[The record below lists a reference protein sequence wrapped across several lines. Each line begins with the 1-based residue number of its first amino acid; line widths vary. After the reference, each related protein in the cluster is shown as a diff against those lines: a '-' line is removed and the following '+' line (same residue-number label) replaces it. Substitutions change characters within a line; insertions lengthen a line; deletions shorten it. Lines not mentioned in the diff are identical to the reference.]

1 MLSYP
6 IPTAVTLLTQRLDS
20 AETNLTQLVSDMEWL
35 KEQIT
40 VMEVNVARVYNW
52 DVKNR
57 REARLRGEGS
67 TETG

>member
-6 IPTAVTLLTQRLDS
+6 IPTAVTLLTQRLES
-20 AETNLTQLVSDMEWL
+20 AETNFTQLVSDMEWL